1 MPQATASGA
10 EYSDRRYI
18 AAAMRAPML
27 ERDYE
32 VDLGRRWRD
41 EEDHTALNELVESH
55 VRLVVRIASGFRRYG
70 LPVSDL
76 IQEGNVGLLRAAKR
90 FDPERKVRFST
101 YASWWILAGIQEYI
115 IRNSSIIRIGTTP
128 AQKSLFFNLRKLR
141 AKIAGDLVG
150 LMTNA
155 ERQII
160 ATELKVPLAAVERME
175 AHFSAPDRSLNDSIG
190 DDGGSALQ
198 DFLADERPNPEE
210 NVTEFHD
217 SAVRASW
224 LHNAID
230 GLSPREKDI
239 IQLRFLDD
247 EKITLA
253 EIGQNYGVTKERIRQ
268 IEGRAL
274 KKLKAVLSEEQ
285 GDAIMLGTA

>member
-76 IQEGNVGLLRAAKR
+76 IQEGNVGLLHAAKR
-90 FDPERKVRFST
+90 FDPEREVRFST

-150 LMTNA
+150 PMTNA

-190 DDGGSALQ
+190 DDGSSALQ

>member
-1 MPQATASGA
+1 
-10 EYSDRRYI
+10 
-18 AAAMRAPML
+18 ML

-76 IQEGNVGLLRAAKR
+76 IQEGNVGLLHAAKR
-90 FDPERKVRFST
+90 FDPEREVRFST

>member
-1 MPQATASGA
+1 
-10 EYSDRRYI
+10 
-18 AAAMRAPML
+18 
-27 ERDYE
+27 
-32 VDLGRRWRD
+32 
-41 EEDHTALNELVESH
+41 
-55 VRLVVRIASGFRRYG
+55 
-70 LPVSDL
+70 
-76 IQEGNVGLLRAAKR
+76 
-90 FDPERKVRFST
+90 
-101 YASWWILAGIQEYI
+101 
-115 IRNSSIIRIGTTP
+115 
-128 AQKSLFFNLRKLR
+128 
-141 AKIAGDLVG
+141 
-150 LMTNA
+150 MTNA

>member
-1 MPQATASGA
+1 MPQTTATGA

-32 VDLGRRWRD
+32 VGLGRRWRD
-41 EEDHTALNELVESH
+41 DEDHTALNELVESH
-55 VRLVVRIASGFRRYG
+55 VRLVVRIASGFRGYG

-76 IQEGNVGLLRAAKR
+76 IQEGNVGLLQAAKR
-90 FDPERKVRFST
+90 FDPEREVRFST
-101 YASWWILAGIQEYI
+101 YASWWIIAGIQEYI

-150 LMTNA
+150 PMTNA
-155 ERQII
+155 ERQTI
-160 ATELKVPLAAVERME
+160 ANELKVPLAAVERME
-175 AHFSAPDRSLNDSIG
+175 AHFSAPDRSLNDTIG
-190 DDGGSALQ
+190 DDGSSALQ
-198 DFLADERPNPEE
+198 DFLVDERPNPEE

>member
-1 MPQATASGA
+1 MSQTIASGA
-10 EYSDRRYI
+10 DYSDRRYI

-41 EEDHTALNELVESH
+41 EEDHDALNELVESH
-55 VRLVVRIASGFRRYG
+55 VRLVIRIASGFRGYG

-76 IQEGNVGLLRAAKR
+76 IQEGNVGLLQAAKR
-90 FDPERKVRFST
+90 FDPEREVRFST

-141 AKIAGDLVG
+141 AKIAGNLVG
-150 LMTNA
+150 PMTNA

-175 AHFSAPDRSLNDSIG
+175 AHFSGPDRSLNDTIG
-190 DDGGSALQ
+190 DEGGSALQ
-198 DFLADERPNPEE
+198 DFLVDERPNPEE

-217 SAVRASW
+217 SAV
-224 LHNAID
+224 
-230 GLSPREKDI
+230 
-239 IQLRFLDD
+239 
-247 EKITLA
+247 
-253 EIGQNYGVTKERIRQ
+253 
-268 IEGRAL
+268 
-274 KKLKAVLSEEQ
+274 
-285 GDAIMLGTA
+285 

>member
-76 IQEGNVGLLRAAKR
+76 IQEGNVGLLHAAKR
-90 FDPERKVRFST
+90 FDPEREVRFST

-150 LMTNA
+150 PMTNA

>member
-1 MPQATASGA
+1 MPQATSSGA

-41 EEDHTALNELVESH
+41 EEDHAALNELVESH
-55 VRLVVRIASGFRRYG
+55 VRLVVRIASGFRGYG

-76 IQEGNVGLLRAAKR
+76 IQEGNVGLLQAAKR
-90 FDPERKVRFST
+90 FDPEREVRFST

-115 IRNSSIIRIGTTP
+115 VRNSSIIRIGSTP

-141 AKIAGDLVG
+141 ARIAGNLVG
-150 LMTNA
+150 LMTNE

-160 ATELKVPLAAVERME
+160 AGDLKVPLAAVERME
-175 AHFSAPDRSLNDSIG
+175 AHFFAPDRSLNSSIG
-190 DDGGSALQ
+190 DEDGDSLL
-198 DFLADERPNPEE
+198 DFLADDRPNPEQY
-210 NVTEFHD
+210 VTERHD

-224 LHNAID
+224 LHNAIA
-230 GLSPREKDI
+230 GLSERERNI

-247 EKITLA
+247 KKITLK
-253 EIGQNYGVTKERIRQ
+253 EIGENYGVTKERIRQ

-285 GDAIMLGTA
+285 SNAPVMGNA